1 MKKLIKDGIIPDSIA
16 IKIHQLKTFEQ
27 VVEHMSLPIKKKY
40 FNFGSDPED
49 LESLKFSG
57 EIDEIT
63 EQVCFND
70 YSSSF
75 KKA

>member
-1 MKKLIKDGIIPDSIA
+1 MNIINRSFTRRR
-16 IKIHQLKTFEQ
+16 K
-27 VVEHMSLPIKKKY
+27 HMSLPIKKKF
-40 FNFGSDPED
+40 FNFGSDPVD
-49 LESLKFSG
+49 LESLKLSG

-75 KKA
+75 KKV